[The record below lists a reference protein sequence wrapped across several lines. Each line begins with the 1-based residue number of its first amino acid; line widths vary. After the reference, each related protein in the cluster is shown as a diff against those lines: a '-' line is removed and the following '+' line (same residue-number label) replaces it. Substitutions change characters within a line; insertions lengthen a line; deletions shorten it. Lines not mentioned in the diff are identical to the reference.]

1 MNSLVQA
8 LLADQKRLVNET
20 MTKGKRA
27 GDLAEIVK
35 KGEILDGPKAAR
47 LDVEISRN
55 QLIIPSTSGKVE
67 RGPY

>member
-8 LLADQKRLVNET
+8 LLAYQRRLVNEA
-20 MTKGKRA
+20 MHRGIRVE
-27 GDLAEIVK
+27 DLAEIVK